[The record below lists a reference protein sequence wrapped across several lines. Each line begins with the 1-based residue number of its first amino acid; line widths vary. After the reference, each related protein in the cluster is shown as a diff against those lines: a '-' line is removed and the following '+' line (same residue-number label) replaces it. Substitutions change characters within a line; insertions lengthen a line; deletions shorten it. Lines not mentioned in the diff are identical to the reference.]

1 MHRAKFLTVKPTGC
15 TNFSILF
22 LEWKS
27 ICFGQLLRQSSGVSH
42 CTHKN
47 VICHT
52 GMLTACEQYHDGS
65 WSCSQAVY
73 KPVWHIPLLCVQWK
87 TPVDGQRNYPKH
99 IEFHSKNKFWDIR
112 ASSWFYYKKFITKHG
127 HMNVKF
133 NMRVHYVCLTFLWIR
148 K

>member
-1 MHRAKFLTVKPTGC
+1 MTMHRAKFLTVKPTGC

-87 TPVDGQRNYPKH
+87 TPDDAQRNYPKH
-99 IEFHSKNKFWDIR
+99 VEFHSKNNIEKLVHLVGFIVKNFTLTFKHR
-112 ASSWFYYKKFITKHG
+112 ASS
-127 HMNVKF
+127 M
-133 NMRVHYVCLTFLWIR
+133 
-148 K
+148 